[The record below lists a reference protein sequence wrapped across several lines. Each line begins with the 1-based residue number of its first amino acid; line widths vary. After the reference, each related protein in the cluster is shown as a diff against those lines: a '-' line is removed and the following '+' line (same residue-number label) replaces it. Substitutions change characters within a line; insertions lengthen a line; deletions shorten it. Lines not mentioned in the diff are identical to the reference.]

1 MSRCWVLCCI
11 GIKAINTIICVS
23 LVFNDFCLCI
33 FIYFYLEAYSHTLT
47 MFYPTDVPSNRA
59 IVFNTICIR
68 THKRG
73 MCWKCIC
80 DFYIPCFTCRICVR
94 NLICQDI
101 ACLYTT
107 SINGC
112 CCITLLEYILL
123 WLSRCIY
130 SYRFRFNRI
139 YIIQTKLE
147 RIIIFCTCFGDFTN
161 DFWCRNICCGCCVCI
176 NTC

>member
-1 MSRCWVLCCI
+1 M
-11 GIKAINTIICVS
+11 S

-47 MFYPTDVPSNRA
+47 VFYPTDVPSNRA
-59 IVFNTICIR
+59 IVFDTICIR